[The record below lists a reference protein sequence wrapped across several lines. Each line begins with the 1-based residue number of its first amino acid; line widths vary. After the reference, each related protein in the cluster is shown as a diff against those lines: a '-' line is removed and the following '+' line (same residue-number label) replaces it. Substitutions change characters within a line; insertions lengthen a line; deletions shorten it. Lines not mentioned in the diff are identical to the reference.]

1 MNDTA
6 WSGIHSMVWT
16 ALFKRCGR
24 CDVLMP
30 NLQVISELC
39 VHSRDALRDIIIP
52 PSLRQLTIKYSSHGY
67 IEDEVILESYFEK
80 IATTASGITHLTIRT
95 SEGQCIT
102 STCLTP
108 FQKLSAL
115 QVLDVG
121 QNVLNL
127 GMLYWLAD
135 LPSLHTL
142 KGTIDLQCETEDEDE
157 IDFFDVDAFKQLKHL
172 DVRGIPIE
180 LYMFLRDT
188 VPSALESLAFEPI
201 EPVSPSHLTHHLQQC
216 VQIITEYR
224 EYTLLEFALRYPH
237 EIKHPQNYTLLDFA
251 ARPVLDIHTLQKV
264 TFDFR
269 DLPSVTDDDLVR
281 MIDAWPHLSALHIPR
296 RQTQYS
302 RPSRPTCSS
311 LITFATRCP
320 RLTDLTLP
328 DVVDDKFPPCDDAP
342 YANHPLHT
350 LEVHLERHSA
360 WEAQA
365 VFVDRLF
372 PCVTFRDVRED
383 DTFSYPRTPVKWKY
397 AQLRRHL
404 RLMQEGRRERERLQM
419 LPRTAPAAGRAS
431 ALVW

>member
-180 LYMFLRDT
+180 LYIFLRDT

-251 ARPVLDIHTLQKV
+251 ARPVLDIHTLQRV
-264 TFDFR
+264 TFDFQ
-269 DLPSVTDDDLVR
+269 DLPSVTNDDLVW
-281 MIDAWPHLSALHIPR
+281 MIDAWPYLSALHIPR
-296 RQTQYS
+296 RRTHYS
-302 RPSRPTCSS
+302 MPSRPTCSS

-372 PCVTFRDVRED
+372 YCVTFRDVRED

-431 ALVW
+431 ALV